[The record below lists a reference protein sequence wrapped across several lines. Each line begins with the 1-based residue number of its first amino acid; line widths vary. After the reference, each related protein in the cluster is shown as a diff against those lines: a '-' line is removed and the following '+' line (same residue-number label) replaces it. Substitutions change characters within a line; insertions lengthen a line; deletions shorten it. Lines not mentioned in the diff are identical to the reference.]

1 MDNKGILDK
10 PKPKLKRIKFK
21 FFHSNDLSKINEYKI
36 WMPNAKA
43 IRTKKGRT
51 FGQKNNQNPLKLKAM
66 SILHSKMYGTGPTQF
81 LT

>member
-1 MDNKGILDK
+1 ML
-10 PKPKLKRIKFK
+10 
-21 FFHSNDLSKINEYKI
+21 
-36 WMPNAKA
+36 NAKA